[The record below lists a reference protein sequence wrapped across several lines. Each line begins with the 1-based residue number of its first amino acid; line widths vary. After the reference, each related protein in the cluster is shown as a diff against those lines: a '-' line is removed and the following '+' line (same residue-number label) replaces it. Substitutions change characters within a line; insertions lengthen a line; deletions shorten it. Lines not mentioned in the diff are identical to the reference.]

1 MQLEGRTALITGAT
15 GGIGHAIARALAA
28 RRAKLVLTG
37 RQTEVL
43 GRLARELDAQVF
55 SVDLADRRAVDG
67 LIERSTDVDVLVA
80 NAALPASG
88 RFDSLDTPRID
99 AALDVNLRAPMLMAR
114 ALAMRMAARRAG
126 HIVFINSLSG
136 KVAAPGAALYC
147 ATKFGLRGFAQCLRQ
162 DLHGTGVGVSSIFPG
177 FIRDAG
183 MFAKSGAV
191 LPKGIG
197 TRSPQEVAAAVVRA
211 IERGEG
217 EIDVAPTGLHLG
229 DRPARARRR
238 QDRGSDLA
246 RPARHTVR
254 RPSGERRRARSRAGT
269 DRPHRDVPRGRGG
282 DQGRSR

>member
-1 MQLEGRTALITGAT
+1 MQLEGRTVLITGAT

-28 RRAKLVLTG
+28 RRARLVLTG

-55 SVDLADRRAVDG
+55 SVDLADRRAVDS
-67 LIERSTDVDVLVA
+67 LIERTADVDVLVA

-88 RFDSLDTPRID
+88 RIDSLDTARID
-99 AALDVNLRAPMLMAR
+99 AALDVNLRAPILMAQS
-114 ALAMRMAARRAG
+114 LAMRMAARRVG

-136 KVAAPGAALYC
+136 KIAAPGAALYC

-191 LPKGIG
+191 LPRGVG

-211 IERGEG
+211 IERGEH
-217 EIDVAPTGLHLG
+217 EIDVAPIGLRLG
-229 DRPARARRR
+229 ALLGAVAPTVSETV
-238 QDRGSDLA
+238 QRGLGADKIA
-246 RPARHTVR
+246 DQI
-254 RPSGERRRARSRAGT
+254 SRGQ
-269 DRPHRDVPRGRGG
+269 RGI
-282 DQGRSR
+282 S